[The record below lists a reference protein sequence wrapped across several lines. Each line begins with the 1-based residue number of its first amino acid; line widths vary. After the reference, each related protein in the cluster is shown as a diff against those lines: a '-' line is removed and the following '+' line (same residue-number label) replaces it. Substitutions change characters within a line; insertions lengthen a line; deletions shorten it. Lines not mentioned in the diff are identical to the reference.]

1 MAGGPGNPSA
11 VAALPPTL
19 TAPPPPLP
27 AAATRLRAR
36 FRRFL
41 AAESGAWTAIDRA
54 ASWDGFDAAFSR
66 RMGAAGFIGLAL
78 PKAWGG
84 HGRSAFERYVVC
96 EEALV
101 AGAPV
106 GSHWFAD
113 RQSGPLI
120 ARFGSEA
127 QKRALLPAIARGE
140 LCFCI
145 GMSEPGAGSDLAAL
159 RTEAR
164 RVPGGFVLD
173 GRKLWTTNA
182 HRAHYM
188 IALVRTTPR
197 ADAMHRHAGFSQFL
211 VDLARPGIDIRPVR
225 DLHGREHFNEVT
237 FSGCFLPDD
246 ALIGREGEGW
256 AQAGAELALERSGP
270 ERFLSCHVLLTE
282 LLRVL
287 RGSRDERVRVALG
300 RVVAGLATLR
310 ALALG
315 VTGELA
321 TGADPVVPAAI
332 VKDLGARFEQSLPA
346 LAQELLGLAPTLDPA
361 ADELRRVLGSLLL
374 LAPSFSLRGGS
385 VEVLRGIIA
394 RGLGL
399 RAGGGA

>member
-1 MAGGPGNPSA
+1 VP
-11 VAALPPTL
+11 AATPLQV
-19 TAPPPPLP
+19 PPPPRPGP
-27 AAATRLRAR
+27 AALRLRRR

-41 AAESGAWTAIDRA
+41 ATELAALPAVARA
-54 ASWDGFDAAFSR
+54 ASWDGFDADFSR

-84 HGRSAFERYVVC
+84 HGRPLLERYIVF

-106 GSHWFAD
+106 GAHWFAD

-120 ARFGSEA
+120 ARYGTDA
-127 QKRALLPAIARGE
+127 QKAAILPRLCRGE

-164 RVPGGFVLD
+164 PVPGGFVAN
-173 GRKLWTTNA
+173 GTKVWTTNA
-182 HRAHYM
+182 HRADYM
-188 IALVRTTPR
+188 IALMRTTPR
-197 ADAMHRHAGFSQFL
+197 SAPAARHAGFSQFL
-211 VDLARPGIDIRPVR
+211 VDLRTPGIRVRPVR

-237 FSGCFLPDD
+237 FSDCFLPAD
-246 ALIGREGEGW
+246 AVIGQVGEGW
-256 AQAGAELALERSGP
+256 AQVTAELALERSGP
-270 ERFLSCHVLLTE
+270 ERYLSCHVLLAE

-287 RGSRDERVRVALG
+287 RRSRDGRVRVALG
-300 RVVAGLATLR
+300 RAVAELVTLR
-310 ALALG
+310 TLSLG
-315 VTGELA
+315 VAAQLAAGE
-321 TGADPVVPAAI
+321 DPQLTAAV

-346 LAQELLGLAPTLDPA
+346 LAQELVALPPTLDA
-361 ADELRRVLGSLLL
+361 DADEFRRVLGSLMLV
-374 LAPSFSLRGGS
+374 APSFSLRGGS

-399 RAGGGA
+399 RTAGESRDG